1 MATSERERPDCAV
14 PQNKKQSD
22 DKIARFES
30 ALKAA
35 GLKLTYQRL
44 EIFRELANAADHPTV
59 EILHQRLKNRIPT
72 LSLDTIYRTLAT
84 LEQHGL
90 ITRVQTAESQAHF
103 ELTIPHHHHLICEKC
118 GRITDFD
125 WPAFDN
131 APLPEKVSS
140 WGKVFHRKAI
150 LHGRCLVCQSVL
162 T

>member
-1 MATSERERPDCAV
+1 MPLDKNHLNER
-14 PQNKKQSD
+14 
-22 DKIARFES
+22 ILRFES

-44 EIFRELANAADHPTV
+44 EIYRELAKADDHPTV
-59 EILHQRLKNRIPT
+59 EILYQRLKNRMPT

-84 LEQHGL
+84 LEEHGL

-103 ELTIPHHHHLICEKC
+103 ELTVPHHHHLICEKC
-118 GRITDFD
+118 GKITDFD
-125 WPAFDN
+125 WPAVDD
-131 APLPEKVSS
+131 APLPEKVSC

-150 LHGRCLVCQSVL
+150 LHGRCLGCQHIL